1 MNNRSKLICLF
12 PVILIL
18 SLTFAS
24 ASTLVVGKIYNFDFS
39 STIADASVKVECVHN
54 GATNILYTTSLSDG
68 VYAVKFEESECNESD
83 EVEVSAETSA
93 LSGSESGTVITSTNG
108 NFSAVINLHLAAK
121 PDDGDD
127 DSGSSRGGGRRYY
140 LCGNG
145 RCESGESITTCPE
158 DCGSTQILSG
168 EDNPTEQGNNDGE
181 TIALGENSEE
191 AAGGFFALITG
202 AVMGTLGTGGTI
214 GVLVFILGT
223 LVVLVLVRIR
233 RRKQNKFINSE

>member
-108 NFSAVINLHLAAK
+108 NFSAVINLHLTEK
-121 PDDGDD
+121 PDDENDD
-127 DSGSSRGGGRRYY
+127 SRGGGGSGRRYY

-145 RCESGESITTCPE
+145 KCESGESIKTCPE
-158 DCGSTQILSG
+158 DCGSIQVLSAENNPNEQ
-168 EDNPTEQGNNDGE
+168 EDNDNE
-181 TIALGENSEE
+181 TINLEENSEE
-191 AAGGFFALITG
+191 APEGFFALITG
-202 AVMGTLGTGGTI
+202 AVIGTLGTGGTI
-214 GVLVFILGT
+214 FIFVFILGT
-223 LVVLVLVRIR
+223 IGTLVFVKVK
-233 RRKQNKFINSE
+233 RRKK